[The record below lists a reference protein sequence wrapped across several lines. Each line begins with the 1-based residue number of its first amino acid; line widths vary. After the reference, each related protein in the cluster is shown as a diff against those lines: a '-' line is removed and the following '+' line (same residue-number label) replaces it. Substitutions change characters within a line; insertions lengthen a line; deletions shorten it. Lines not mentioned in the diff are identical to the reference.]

1 MRNVI
6 KMSAVAS
13 LSKKSIF
20 CLRFSQPVYQR
31 FSTIRE
37 IRYTF
42 TSKCLPQISG
52 NSKLALSQF
61 RPILEFNFRVF
72 RIAKGYRQSISETY
86 RFAIDLLLDPTFW
99 IGIKSTIPHLVTTCF
114 FMLWYYALFHFPQN
128 ALEFSDENEKIETDS
143 FLFSKTFSFK
153 FHK

>member
-86 RFAIDLLLDPTFW
+86 RFAIGPNFLNWHQIHDSASCYYLFL
-99 IGIKSTIPHLVTTCF
+99 
-114 FMLWYYALFHFPQN
+114 YALI
-128 ALEFSDENEKIETDS
+128 LRS
-143 FLFSKTFSFK
+143 FLFPPKRTRILG
-153 FHK
+153 